1 MAALVED
8 LHPVAGL
15 ELLQKSSDLQ
25 RFSRDAFD
33 YSPVLKARLEHCQA
47 DLVVRPSD
55 VEAVEALAAACFRH
69 RVPLTL
75 RGTGTG
81 NYCRCRCSRQQ
92 HFRALTRT

>member
-47 DLVVRPSD
+47 DLVVRPW
-55 VEAVEALAAACFRH
+55 
-69 RVPLTL
+69 T
-75 RGTGTG
+75 
-81 NYCRCRCSRQQ
+81 SRRLKLSLPPVSAIG
-92 HFRALTRT
+92 FP